1 MTIPIKVWVCGGMLV
16 VAAVIGLASI
26 APARA
31 AFEAMMSCA
40 QTSPCLEW
48 DNSKSGDALK
58 GVSSKGN
65 AVHGQTKFKSAGQSA
80 GKAGVLGEDLSTSGT
95 LNAGVSGVSTNGAGV
110 MGASTSYNAV
120 EGLSTNSTGV
130 YGQTG
135 NAGGYGV
142 AGRNVATTHSNN
154 GAGLLADGGAANDGL
169 HAFAGGA
176 NSVGVYAYSDLGT
189 SLNLN
194 QGPNDTAPA
203 LFMHATGPTHDL
215 IQITDQGGSDI
226 LALDAS
232 PLMLLHGQMQATS
245 TSGTTAIFSNYP
257 GNHFPA
263 MLLYAGTSGTG
274 QPVFNVSDD
283 LLNQELSVTDQGDL
297 YIHGLMFS
305 GGSCHSGCL
314 TGNDQTRSVREY
326 SPVESEPTIEDNGE
340 AALVDGRA
348 DVALDPKFAN
358 VIDTTKPYLV
368 TITPEGDSN
377 GLYVANRSAAGFSVR
392 ESKGGRSNIGFV
404 YRIVARRYGVDAPR
418 LPMTVIRHAS
428 PPARDTHHH
437 H

>member
-1 MTIPIKVWVCGGMLV
+1 MNDGREDIR
-16 VAAVIGLASI
+16 
-26 APARA
+26 RA
-31 AFEAMMSCA
+31 AAELAERLPDPLAPLARLAYNYRWSWLPGGPEVF
-40 QTSPCLEW
+40 
-48 DNSKSGDALK
+48 
-58 GVSSKGN
+58 
-65 AVHGQTKFKSAGQSA
+65 SAIDPDPTHA
-80 GKAGVLGEDLSTSGT
+80 ADLCVANPGT
-95 LNAGVSGVSTNGAGV
+95 LFGTQRHVTGRNAPTVVGAVFFRDAFWDGRANHMFNGVDPF
-110 MGASTSYNAV
+110 
-120 EGLSTNSTGV
+120 
-130 YGQTG
+130 GQTG

-176 NSVGVYAYSDLGT
+176 NRVGVYAYSDLGT

-232 PLMLLHGQMQATS
+232 PLMLLHGQIQATS

-377 GLYVANRSAAGFSVR
+377 GLYVASRSAAGFSVR

-428 PPARDTHHH
+428 PPARDIHHH
-437 H
+437 N